1 MGRRAADEGDKR
13 VMKSCFRLA
22 CASLLSTFALGVGC
36 APAAETKS
44 DDGGTT
50 TTPGADGGAGS
61 EGGANDGGSAADGAT
76 GPAATSCSTGT
87 LFAGNPIY
95 DGEPN
100 DRPAPGTGIHA
111 DPPLQWQNLV
121 FSGNQLYT
129 RDTGEVWGTDVSA
142 ANPVENRIA
151 GLNTAGTFAYNDGPC
166 ASARFGKIEG
176 MAAMADGSL
185 LVADV
190 AGNGVLKI
198 TDPTGAACKVEYYA
212 GNTTPNP
219 DLNLNAPVP
228 NGGDVDGPGAS
239 AKFDSPAAMALD
251 DAGNA
256 YVFDQGNR
264 KIRKIANDAAHTVTT
279 LAKLAA
285 DGPERLTNLTRVGG
299 SIYGIGTSGTEAFV
313 LGVDIGTGVVST
325 VIQGKGDKFPP
336 VEPTQF
342 PALAGL
348 TTDGQGL
355 IISGKGYVWN
365 LTTKGALT
373 LLAGS
378 GLHIDFPENGYDPK
392 APQPALKLQLPPSS
406 NGSLIG
412 SSDYIT
418 YHQGGLYF
426 RGRHQGTASFV
437 ERIACP

>member
-1 MGRRAADEGDKR
+1 
-13 VMKSCFRLA
+13 MKSCFRLA
-22 CASLLSTFALGVGC
+22 CASLLSTLALGVGC
-36 APAAETKS
+36 APAAETKA

-50 TTPGADGGAGS
+50 TPGTDGGAS
-61 EGGANDGGSAADGAT
+61 NDGATDGGSTADGAT
-76 GPAATSCSTGT
+76 SPAATSCSTGA
-87 LFAGNPIY
+87 LFAGNPVY
-95 DGEPN
+95 GGEPN

-151 GLNTAGTFAYNDGPC
+151 GLNGSTFGYTDGPC
-166 ASARFGKIEG
+166 ATARFGKIEG

-198 TDPTGAACKVEYYA
+198 TSPTTASCKVEYYA

-219 DLNLNAPVP
+219 DLNLNQPVP
-228 NGGDVDGPGAS
+228 NGGDVDGPGAT
-239 AKFDSPAAMALD
+239 AKFDSPSAMVLD

-256 YVFDQGNR
+256 YVFDVGNR
-264 KIRKIANDAAHTVTT
+264 KIKKIANDAAHTVTT

-285 DGPERLTNLTRVGG
+285 DGPDRLTNLTRIGG
-299 SIYGIGTSGTEAFV
+299 TVYGIGTSGTEGFV
-313 LGVDIGTGVVST
+313 IGVDTAGGEVKTI
-325 VIQGKGDKFPP
+325 IRGKGDTFPP
-336 VEPTQF
+336 IEPQQF
-342 PALAGL
+342 PQIAGL

-355 IISGKGYVWN
+355 ILSGKGFVWY
-365 LTTKGALT
+365 LTTSGT
-373 LLAGS
+373 LKHIAGS
-378 GLHIDFPENGYDPK
+378 GTHIDFPENGYDPK
-392 APQPALKLQLPPSS
+392 APHPALDLQLPPSS

-412 SSDYIT
+412 SADYIT
-418 YHQGGLYF
+418 YHQGGLYY